1 MSIKNLLITGAPG
14 VGKTTLL
21 KKVVGSLSVPVG
33 GFYTEEIRKRGGRV
47 GFRLVTWE
55 GERAVFSHVDFK
67 SPCRV
72 GKYAVDVEVL
82 DRIGVPAI
90 QKAVEL
96 ARLIAIDEIARME
109 LFSEAF
115 RAAVLIAL
123 ECPTPLLG
131 VLQRRA
137 DPFLD
142 KIRGRPDVRLFTIT
156 PENRES
162 LAGEITG
169 HLRRLR
175 PGIFKKE

>member
-1 MSIKNLLITGAPG
+1 MIVKNLLITGAPG

-21 KKVVGSLSVPVG
+21 KKIVGTLTVPVG
-33 GFYTEEIRKRGGRV
+33 GFYTEEIRERGGRV

-67 SPCRV
+67 GPCRV
-72 GKYAVDVEVL
+72 GKYGVDVAVL

-90 QKAVEL
+90 LKGMQSSK
-96 ARLIAIDEIARME
+96 LIAIDEIGRME

-115 RAAVLIAL
+115 RAAVLKAL
-123 ECPTPLLG
+123 DSTTPLVG
-131 VLQRRA
+131 VIQKRS

-142 KIRGRPDVRLFTIT
+142 RIRKRPDVRLFTIT
-156 PENRES
+156 PANRDT

-169 HLRRLR
+169 HLGPLL
-175 PGIFKKE
+175 PELFES